1 LKINLIPKKNI
12 KNQILKMSNSTSNIT
27 YFPLSVWLYRF
38 GSAPYQEKINLSFL
52 PVGIIGTFLNILSLK
67 ILQSKEF
74 DNAFY
79 IYMRAYIANSICLC
93 AFQATRFLNITRSI
107 FSFSNSY
114 AANWYIAK
122 ISIPFVTMYFHYS
135 SFLNIVMSFERI
147 VLLSNKLSWF
157 KRINPIFLLVSLAIV
172 SIIIDAVY
180 FCLQVTERIIFLN
193 ETEIFKTYLTTL
205 PVSVK
210 LLANTLSYIFDIV
223 PLVIEISL
231 SVIGIIMMK
240 SFVKKKTK
248 ILASGKAINPVNG
261 ISNTA
266 QKGTVLTEN
275 LTAISSN
282 NDAVERAKK
291 MEIKLTLMTI
301 VLTYFSIL

>member
-1 LKINLIPKKNI
+1 
-12 KNQILKMSNSTSNIT
+12 MSNSTSNTT

-38 GSAPYQEKINLSFL
+38 GSAPYQEKIYLSFL
-52 PVGIIGTFLNILSLK
+52 PVGIFGIVLNILSLK

-74 DNAFY
+74 DHAFY
-79 IYMRAYIANSICLC
+79 SYMRAYIANSICLC
-93 AFQATRFLNITRSI
+93 VFQGTRFVNVTRSI

-122 ISIPFVTMYFHYS
+122 ISIPFIIICFHYG
-135 SFLNIVMSFERI
+135 SFLNIVMAFERI
-147 VLLSNKLSWF
+147 VLLSNKLRWF
-157 KRINPIFLLVSLAIV
+157 KRINPIFLLVSFAIV

-180 FCLQVTERIIFLN
+180 FCLQVTERIIYLN
-193 ETEIFKTYLTTL
+193 ETKIFKTYLTTFS
-205 PVSVK
+205 VSVK
-210 LLANTLSYIFDIV
+210 PLTDILSYIFDIV

-240 SFVKKKTK
+240 SFVKKKAK
-248 ILASGKAINPVNG
+248 ILTSGKTIIPVNG
-261 ISNTA
+261 TSNTS
-266 QKGTVLTEN
+266 KGTVLKVN
-275 LTAISSN
+275 PTAISSN

-301 VLTYFSIL
+301 ILTYFSIL